1 MTPAVLTTVCT
12 LLLSMPA
19 GDRDGGKFME
29 LLFRREQTTG
39 KIGRVNFK
47 LWGKVELSEEEQA
60 LVTRYRFDEAVLIAI
75 LQPNLLRQAIFIGIG
90 AFIVATMI
98 LSRVF
103 GMGSGTM
110 LALLA
115 GGGAAY
121 WWINEKRE
129 TIFVRDLLHGRNFS
143 CDSVIELAKKEAFLS
158 TTVSFLRQ
166 VMESAKHWDGTERH
180 TIEPLPK
187 DEARQ
192 VILRGV

>member
-1 MTPAVLTTVCT
+1 
-12 LLLSMPA
+12 
-19 GDRDGGKFME
+19 ME

-60 LVTRYRFDEAVLIAI
+60 LVTLYRFDEAVLIAI
-75 LQPNLLRQAIFIGIG
+75 LQPNLLRQAGLIGLLAFLIAAPILTAMAGLMGPLLGIG
-90 AFIVATMI
+90 AGV
-98 LSRVF
+98 
-103 GMGSGTM
+103 
-110 LALLA
+110 
-115 GGGAAY
+115 GAAY

-192 VILRGV
+192 VILRSA

>member
-1 MTPAVLTTVCT
+1 
-12 LLLSMPA
+12 
-19 GDRDGGKFME
+19 ME

-75 LQPNLLRQAIFIGIG
+75 LQPNLLRQAGLIGLLAFLVAAPILTAIAGLMGPLLGIG
-90 AFIVATMI
+90 AGV
-98 LSRVF
+98 
-103 GMGSGTM
+103 
-110 LALLA
+110 
-115 GGGAAY
+115 GAAY

-129 TIFVRDLLHGRNFS
+129 TIFVRDLLHGRNFT
-143 CDSVIELAKKEAFLS
+143 CDSVIELAKKEAFLT

-187 DEARQ
+187 DEARH
-192 VILRGV
+192 VILRSA

>member
-1 MTPAVLTTVCT
+1 
-12 LLLSMPA
+12 
-19 GDRDGGKFME
+19 ME

-47 LWGKVELSEEEQA
+47 LWGKVELSEDEQA

-75 LQPNLLRQAIFIGIG
+75 LQPNLLRQAGLIGLLAFFVAAPILTAMAGLMGPLLGIG
-90 AFIVATMI
+90 AGV
-98 LSRVF
+98 
-103 GMGSGTM
+103 
-110 LALLA
+110 
-115 GGGAAY
+115 GAAY

>member
-1 MTPAVLTTVCT
+1 
-12 LLLSMPA
+12 
-19 GDRDGGKFME
+19 ME

-47 LWGKVELSEEEQA
+47 LWGKVELSEDEQA

-75 LQPNLLRQAIFIGIG
+75 LQPNLLRQAGFIGLLAFFVAAPILTAMAGLMGPLLGIG
-90 AFIVATMI
+90 AGV
-98 LSRVF
+98 
-103 GMGSGTM
+103 
-110 LALLA
+110 
-115 GGGAAY
+115 GAAY

>member
-1 MTPAVLTTVCT
+1 
-12 LLLSMPA
+12 
-19 GDRDGGKFME
+19 ME

-75 LQPNLLRQAIFIGIG
+75 LQPNLLRQAGLIGLLAFFVAAPILTAMAGLMGPLLGIG
-90 AFIVATMI
+90 AGV
-98 LSRVF
+98 
-103 GMGSGTM
+103 
-110 LALLA
+110 
-115 GGGAAY
+115 GAAY

-129 TIFVRDLLHGRNFS
+129 TIFVRDLLHGRNFT
-143 CDSVIELAKKEAFLS
+143 CDSVIELAKKEAFL
-158 TTVSFLRQ
+158 TNTVSFLRQ

-192 VILRGV
+192 VILRSA